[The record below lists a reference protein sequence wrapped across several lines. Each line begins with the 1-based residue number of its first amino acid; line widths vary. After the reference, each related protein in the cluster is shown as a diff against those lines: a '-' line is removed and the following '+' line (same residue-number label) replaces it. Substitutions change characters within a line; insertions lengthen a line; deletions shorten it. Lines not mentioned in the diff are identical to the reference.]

1 MFVDPLKSFPGYALR
16 RASAASM
23 TKLSR
28 ELALV
33 KLRPSDATVLL
44 VIEANPEITQSEI
57 GHALDIAGANMAPLV
72 GRLEEHELIERH
84 PVDGRSQGL
93 RLTDPGRTLAPRVRR
108 IMQSHEDELL
118 ARIPRPRRA
127 MFLECLR
134 ALWNGAEQ

>member
-1 MFVDPLKSFPGYALR
+1 MFIDPLKSFPGYALR

-28 ELALV
+28 QLIAV

-44 VIEANPEITQSEI
+44 VIESNPDMTQSEI
-57 GHALDIAGANMAPLV
+57 GQVLDIAGANMAPLV
-72 GRLEEHELIERH
+72 GRLAERELIEKR

-93 RLTDPGRTLAPRVRR
+93 RLTDPGRTLAQRVRR

-118 ARIPRPRRA
+118 ARIPRPRRTL
-127 MFLECLR
+127 FLECLR
-134 ALWNGAEQ
+134 ALWNGEQQ